1 MYASRRLNPLL
12 LVLAVLTGC
21 SQTPVQPAAIV
32 TWLDCVECTAA
43 QLDAVKALGDRAVPE
58 FRALLLRGPSDTRL
72 EIERQRL
79 RTAYQALKDYERRH
93 PQNAVQGT
101 EQQYIDRY
109 LPQFVLRYRL
119 RAARAL
125 GAIATPSARAALQD
139 AQKLPNLSEVLR
151 TEIAKALTPASSR

>member
-1 MYASRRLNPLL
+1 MYASSRLNPPL
-12 LVLAVLTGC
+12 LVLAVLAGC

-58 FRALLLRGPSDTRL
+58 FRGLLLRGPSDTRL

-79 RTAYQALKDYERRH
+79 RAAYQALKDYERRH

-109 LPQFVLRYRL
+109 LGQFVLRYRL
-119 RAARAL
+119 RAAKAL
-125 GAIATPSARAALQD
+125 GAIATPSARVALQD
-139 AQKLPNLSEVLR
+139 AQKLTNLPERLR
-151 TEIAKALTPASSR
+151 TEIAIELAAPRSP